1 MHHTHNGSLFVY
13 TFRYTSIGTTAL
25 EICSLQRGHFV
36 SMVELIMGPKRVRRF
51 SNKIVKDHALVTVP
65 IDDNDAQ

>member
-1 MHHTHNGSLFVY
+1 M
-13 TFRYTSIGTTAL
+13 
-25 EICSLQRGHFV
+25 